1 MAARPGRAAGVST
14 AKRIRRLVR
23 EEKVEL
29 SDHALE
35 EMDNDNL
42 TLEQVRTVLLHGLS
56 MQNTKM
62 THVV

>member
-1 MAARPGRAAGVST
+1 MST

-35 EMDNDNL
+35 EMDNDQL
-42 TLEQVRTVLLHGLS
+42 TLEQVRTVLLHCALQDKKDVES
-56 MQNTKM
+56 LC
-62 THVV
+62 VI